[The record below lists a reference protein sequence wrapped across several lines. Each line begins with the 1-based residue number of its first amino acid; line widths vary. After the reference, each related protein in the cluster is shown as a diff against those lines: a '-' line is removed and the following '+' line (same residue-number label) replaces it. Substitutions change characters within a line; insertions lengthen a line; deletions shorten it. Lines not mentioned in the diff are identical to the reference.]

1 MPERLGAAAAAATA
15 RLLWTLFE
23 PVHVVSYFAPEPRAA
38 FEQAGLHGY
47 WRGYF
52 AGRSAP
58 LGAVAAAPVAAAF
71 FSFAPAMVE
80 RALPGVWELISPADA
95 LTVRQA
101 GAAAALR
108 RLLAA
113 ARVSPATSTA
123 VADQL
128 AEAGTSLHA
137 AGHVLGAANCALP
150 VPDDPLA
157 RLWHGAT
164 VLREHRG
171 DAHVAALVAA
181 DLDGTEALALRAGV
195 NLAAGGAHGQ
205 TSFGWT
211 REVLQPIRGW
221 TDADW
226 DAATARLTER
236 GLLSPGGAATAAGT
250 ARYQQVEDAT
260 DAAAARPWSRLTPA
274 RAAELAE
281 LLRPVAA
288 ACAAALPFPSGRS
301 AGADGKPTTRVG
313 PEPS

>member
-1 MPERLGAAAAAATA
+1 MPERLGAAEAAATA
-15 RLLWTLFE
+15 RLMWTLFE
-23 PVHVVSYFAPEPRAA
+23 PVHVISYFAAEPRAA
-38 FEQAGLHGY
+38 FKQAGLRGY

-58 LGAVAAAPVAAAF
+58 LGAVGAAPVVAAF

-95 LTVRQA
+95 LAVRQA
-101 GAAAALR
+101 GAVAALR

-113 ARVSPATSTA
+113 AGVPPATSTA

-128 AEAGTSLHA
+128 TEAATVLPA

-150 VPDDPLA
+150 VPDEPLA

-171 DAHVAALVAA
+171 DGHVAALVAA
-181 DLDGTEALALRAGV
+181 GLDGTEALSLRAGV
-195 NLAAGGAHGQ
+195 DLATGGEHRR

-221 TDADW
+221 TDAEW

-236 GLLSPGGAATAAGT
+236 GLLASGGAATATGT
-250 ARYQQVEDAT
+250 ALYQQVEDAT
-260 DAAAARPWSRLTPA
+260 DAAAARPWSRLTPE
-274 RAAELAE
+274 RAAGLAK
-281 LLRPVAA
+281 LLRPVAR
-288 ACAAALPFPSGRS
+288 ACAAALPFPSGGS
-301 AGADGKPTTRVG
+301 ADADGKPTTHAG
-313 PEPS
+313 PAPS

>member
-1 MPERLGAAAAAATA
+1 MPERLGAAEAAATA
-15 RLLWTLFE
+15 RLMWTLFE
-23 PVHVVSYFAPEPRAA
+23 PVHVVSYFAPEPRVA
-38 FEQAGLHGY
+38 FEQAGLRGY

-58 LGAVAAAPVAAAF
+58 LGAVAAAPVVAAF

-95 LTVRQA
+95 LAVREA
-101 GAAAALR
+101 SAVAALQ

-113 ARVSPATSTA
+113 AGVSASASAA

-128 AEAGTSLHA
+128 AEAGRGLPA
-137 AGHVLGAANCALP
+137 AGHVLGAANCAVP
-150 VPDDPLA
+150 VPDEPLA
-157 RLWHGAT
+157 RLWHAAT

-181 DLDGTEALALRAGV
+181 DLDGTEALALRVGV
-195 NLAAGGAHGQ
+195 NLAASGAPGQ

-226 DAATARLTER
+226 DSAAIRLTDR
-236 GLLSPGGAATAAGT
+236 GLLAPGGAATAAGT
-250 ARYQQVEDAT
+250 ALYQQVEDAT
-260 DAAAARPWSRLTPA
+260 DVAAARPWSRLTRA
-274 RAAELAE
+274 GAAELAE
-281 LLRPVAA
+281 LLRPVAR
-288 ACAAALPFPSGRS
+288 ACAAALPFPSSGS
-301 AGADGKPTTRVG
+301 ADADGKLTARGG
-313 PEPS
+313 PERS

>member
-1 MPERLGAAAAAATA
+1 M
-15 RLLWTLFE
+15 WTLFE
-23 PVHVVSYFAPEPRAA
+23 PVHVVSYFAAEPRAA
-38 FEQAGLHGY
+38 FEQAGLRGY

-58 LGAVAAAPVAAAF
+58 LGVVAAAPVVAAF
-71 FSFAPAMVE
+71 FSFAPAMAE
-80 RALPGVWELISPADA
+80 RALPGVWELISPAGA
-95 LTVRQA
+95 LAVRQA
-101 GAAAALR
+101 GAVAALR
-108 RLLAA
+108 RLLSAA
-113 ARVSPATSTA
+113 EVSTATSTA
-123 VADQL
+123 AGDQL
-128 AEAGTSLHA
+128 AEAATGLAA

-150 VPDDPLA
+150 VPDEPLA

-171 DAHVAALVAA
+171 DAHVAALVSA
-181 DLDGTEALALRAGV
+181 DLDGTEALVLRAGV
-195 NLAAGGAHGQ
+195 NLAADGVPGQ

-221 TDADW
+221 TDAEW
-226 DAATARLTER
+226 HAATVRLTER
-236 GLLSPGGAATAAGT
+236 GLLRPGGAATVAGS
-250 ARYQQVEDAT
+250 ALYQQVEDAT

-274 RAAELAE
+274 RVAELTG

-301 AGADGKPTTRVG
+301 AGADGTPTIHAG